1 MYSDAISASFRS
13 GHSPWRRVRGVL
25 LLTSFLAGLPA
36 EATAGFVL
44 FAAGGA
50 NPADIAA
57 ERDAFRSAVGGGS
70 TAGANGDFG
79 GVRREINWDG
89 VPDSF
94 SDPNFLPGD
103 FFNSNSPRGVLLTT
117 PGSGLLVSANAGGA
131 VAPLFGFPGDLQTF
145 SAQKLFA
152 PVGSNVL
159 DVRFVVPGTGT
170 AATTGAFAA
179 IFVDAEENNA
189 VDATKMEFF
198 DASGALLFS
207 HTALATPNQGLSFL
221 GGVADAGE
229 RISRVRITMP
239 NNFLVRNGVR
249 DNEQT
254 DFVVMDDFLFAT
266 PVAVPEPATGMLSA
280 LALALLAGVRRR
292 LSRTTFTA

>member
-1 MYSDAISASFRS
+1 MHYDANPPFRHT
-13 GHSPWRRVRGVL
+13 GQRRWQSLRGAL
-25 LLTSFLAGLPA
+25 LLTSLLAGVPV

-50 NPADIAA
+50 NPADITA

-89 VPDSF
+89 VPDGF
-94 SDPNFLPGD
+94 SDPNFLPGN
-103 FFNSNSPRGVLLTT
+103 FFNSNSPRGVLLST
-117 PGSGLLVSANAGGA
+117 PGSGFLVSANAGLA

-152 PVGSNVL
+152 PVGSNIL
-159 DVRFVVPGTGT
+159 DVRFAVPGTGT

-198 DASGALLFS
+198 DVFGTLLFS
-207 HTALATPNQGLSFL
+207 HTALATANQGLSFL

-254 DFVVMDDFLFAT
+254 DFVVMDDFLYAA
-266 PVAVPEPATGMLSA
+266 PVAVPEPATWA
-280 LALALLAGVRRR
+280 LTAFGLALLVGARRR
-292 LSRTTFTA
+292 VSRTTLTS